1 MLRQPGVLQLR
12 RRDRHPPSTDGRS
25 FATALSLRS
34 REYSGWNGLPARGG
48 APLVLSNGGK
58 RPRVGPCTCVND
70 EGRPIAR
77 PLDRRTCSGTTRD
90 RRQHGP
96 PPRARAA
103 QRHRRWR
110 WKLPMP
116 LATWRTAR
124 SHPSRWALPN
134 SYPDDCR
141 ISPRDATRWID
152 STLSTVRRGS
162 DGPWTISGLRSS
174 DRRPARQRFTWN
186 SSRSDSEGCV
196 SPPFSALVHQHPRV

>member
-1 MLRQPGVLQLR
+1 MVCLYAGERPWCCAAEASGPG
-12 RRDRHPPSTDGRS
+12 
-25 FATALSLRS
+25 
-34 REYSGWNGLPARGG
+34 
-48 APLVLSNGGK
+48 
-58 RPRVGPCTCVND
+58 VGPCTCVND

-77 PLDRRTCSGTTRD
+77 PLDSRTCSDVTRD

-103 QRHRRWR
+103 QRHRRGIL
-110 WKLPMP
+110 KLPMP
-116 LATWRTAR
+116 RATWRTAR

-134 SYPDDCR
+134 SYPDDGR

-186 SSRSDSEGCV
+186 SSRSATERCV
-196 SPPFSALVHQHPRV
+196 SPPSSALMHQHPRVEGLGRPGTVAMK